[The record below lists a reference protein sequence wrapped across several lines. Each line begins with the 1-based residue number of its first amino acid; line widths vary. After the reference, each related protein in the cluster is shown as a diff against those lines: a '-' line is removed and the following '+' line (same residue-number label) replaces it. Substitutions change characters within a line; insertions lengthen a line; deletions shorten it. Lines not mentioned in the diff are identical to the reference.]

1 MDHTALPLRVLVVDD
16 DADTR
21 DTTACLLRM
30 WGHRADTAGDGASAL
45 ALAGSLVPDVV
56 VLDIGLPRMDGYRV
70 ARRLREQP
78 ALAGVYVL
86 CMTGFA
92 GDADRALALEAGCD
106 EHWPKPV
113 EPDRLRDL
121 LASLPRRGAAA
132 RT

>member
-1 MDHTALPLRVLVVDD
+1 MDDTAPPLRVLVVDD

-30 WGHRADTAGDGASAL
+30 WGHRADTAGDGAAAL

-56 VLDIGLPRMDGYRV
+56 VLDVGLPRMDGYRV
-70 ARRLREQP
+70 ARQLREQP
-78 ALAGVYVL
+78 ALADVFVL

-92 GDADRALALEAGCD
+92 RETDRALALEAGCD

-113 EPDRLRDL
+113 DPERLRKL
-121 LASLPRRGAAA
+121 LASRPRRVAP
-132 RT
+132 RP